1 MLIACI
7 CAAND
12 YAAGREPGGVEKTD
26 AVVAQDSI
34 E

>member
-1 MLIACI
+1 MIIASVS
-7 CAAND
+7 AAND